1 MKAAVFYGKGDIR
14 VDEVPDPHIKDPTDV
29 IVKIKYACICGSDL
43 WPFRGYSS
51 RQKGTRIGHEFM
63 GVVEEV
69 GPGVKK
75 IKKGDFVIAPFSR
88 SCGVCP
94 ECKSGMSSSCRNGGY
109 WGEEGYD
116 GGQGEKVR
124 VPNAD
129 YMLFVVPKD
138 KVKEK
143 VMPSLMAITDVF
155 CTGHHAAVC
164 AGVSKGKTVAVVG
177 DGAVGLCA
185 VLASKRLGAKKI
197 ILLSS
202 HKDRAEVGK
211 KFGGTDIVSTR
222 GNEAISMVRK
232 LTGDAGVDCV
242 LECVGTDESWKTALS
257 IVRKGGRIGWV
268 GVPYGVTSSINIGDL
283 FSDNIG
289 IMGGKA
295 PAASLIPTFLPEIL
309 SGKLNPG
316 LVFTK
321 TISLSQIQEGYE
333 AMDKR
338 KAIKVLIKF

>member
-1 MKAAVFYGKGDIR
+1 MKAAVFYGPHDIR
-14 VDEVPDPHIKDPTDV
+14 VDKVQEPHIKDSSDV
-29 IVKIKYACICGSDL
+29 VIKIKYACICGSDL
-43 WPFRGYSS
+43 WPFRGFSS

-63 GVVEEV
+63 GIAEEV
-69 GPGVKK
+69 GLNVKK
-75 IKKGDFVIAPFSR
+75 IKKGDFVLAPFSR
-88 SCGVCP
+88 SCGICP
-94 ECKSGMSSSCRNGGY
+94 ECKFGMSSSCRNGGY

-116 GGQGEKVR
+116 GGQGEKAR

-129 YMLFVVPKD
+129 YMLFIVPKS
-138 KVKEK
+138 KLKEK
-143 VMPSLMAITDVF
+143 LMPALMTLTDVF
-155 CTGHHAAVC
+155 CTGHHAAIC
-164 AGVSKGKTVAVVG
+164 AGVTKGKIVVVIG

-202 HKDRAEVGK
+202 HKDRAEVGR
-211 KFGGTDIVSTR
+211 KFGATDIVSNR
-222 GNEAISMVRK
+222 GEKAVAEARK
-232 LTGDAGVDCV
+232 LTGDVGADCV
-242 LECVGTDESWKTALS
+242 LECVGTDESWKTAFA

-268 GVPYGVTSSINIGDL
+268 GVPYGVSKSINIGDL

-295 PAASLIPTFLPEIL
+295 PAASLIPQFISEVL
-309 SGKLNPG
+309 SGKFDPSPI
-316 LVFTK
+316 FTK

-338 KAIKVLIKF
+338 EAIKVLIKF